1 MLFEFEVLS
10 EAERVLAKGKRRVKD
25 NVLFL
30 EKWYLKVRCF
40 CNGTNINEAW
50 VRMVGLPLHLWSSE
64 VFKLI
69 GDSCGGF
76 IVVDEDTDSMAEL
89 QCARILVNVV
99 VRGLTYLCL
108 DCGLVGV
115 FLNPSVVRNPALVFS
130 GGVGVK
136 SSRGRGYNG
145 RR

>member
-50 VRMVGLPLHLWSSE
+50 VRMVGLPLHLWSHE

-76 IVVDEDTDSMAEL
+76 IVVDENTDSMAEL

-108 DCGLVGV
+108 DCGWVGV